1 MKEKVRPLYL
11 ELMGYLSQ
19 APSLEHSYYLSD
31 ATLWNQYHT
40 TIDELNGLTKKDY
53 KRFKISNILG
63 RNNRQEIANSEYR
76 NKLSGLIMRLYGEYF
91 SDEVQP
97 FSGQPS
103 TIVTQT
109 NNQSVQVAILLD
121 FQSFIDKKLY
131 SADLEEKEKNFL
143 QKVKNALPN
152 IKSSVE
158 LVGLVIS
165 IAKDL
170 GLNIEQIFKLFKGGL

>member
-1 MKEKVRPLYL
+1 
-11 ELMGYLSQ
+11 
-19 APSLEHSYYLSD
+19 
-31 ATLWNQYHT
+31 
-40 TIDELNGLTKKDY
+40 
-53 KRFKISNILG
+53 
-63 RNNRQEIANSEYR
+63 
-76 NKLSGLIMRLYGEYF
+76 MRLYGEYF
-91 SDEVQP
+91 PDEPQP

-103 TIVTQT
+103 TVVTQT

-143 QKVKNALPN
+143 QKIKDSLPN
-152 IKSSVE
+152 IKTSVE

-170 GLNIEQIFKLFKGGL
+170 GLNIEQILKLFKGGL